1 MGDFNIRKFL
11 KKFIIYVTV
20 LFVLWI
26 PISSEFFEAER
37 IGFSLRS
44 FILFYFPMN
53 LIPFTALM
61 LATPFETET
70 MVKRILVGAGII
82 VVFTAF
88 VSILVRKLLFVEPDM
103 VFKLVYFYGIG
114 RIAVPLLLWFAFSQS
129 FIFGKEKISI
139 FIEGR

>member
-1 MGDFNIRKFL
+1 MGKFNIGVFL

-26 PISSEFFEAER
+26 PISSKFFESES
-37 IGFSLRS
+37 IGFSVRS

-70 MVKRILVGAGII
+70 KVKRIFVGAGII

-88 VSILVRKLLFVEPDM
+88 VSILVRKLLFVDPGIAI
-103 VFKLVYFYGIG
+103 KLVYFYGVG

-139 FIEGR
+139 SIQGR